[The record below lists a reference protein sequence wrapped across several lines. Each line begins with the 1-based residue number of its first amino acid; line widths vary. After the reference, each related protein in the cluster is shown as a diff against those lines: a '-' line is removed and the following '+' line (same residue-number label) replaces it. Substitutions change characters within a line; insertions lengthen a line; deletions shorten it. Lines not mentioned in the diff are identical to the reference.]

1 MGIDNS
7 QGECEV
13 GNSDDKF
20 TKKEIAI
27 GAALLI
33 LLTSL
38 PTLIVHFGLFS
49 LPGMF
54 NNWFDVESSILKI
67 VSFGI
72 SAFITFQL
80 SVGVIIG
87 ASKTG
92 GPGLLFVK
100 FGFIVAIVSV
110 IIRCFL

>member
-1 MGIDNS
+1 MGINNS
-7 QGECEV
+7 QGDCEV
-13 GNSDDKF
+13 DNSDDKF

-27 GAALLI
+27 GAMLLI

-38 PTLIVHFGLFS
+38 PALILHFGLFS

-54 NNWFDVESSILKI
+54 NNWFDVESSIIKI
-67 VSFGI
+67 VTFGI

-80 SVGVIIG
+80 SVGVVIG
-87 ASKTG
+87 ASKAG
-92 GPGLLFVK
+92 GAGLLFVK
-100 FGFIVAIVSV
+100 FGFVVAIVSV